1 LARAEAS
8 YQFGS
13 RQPSLKPC
21 IKRVAFVTNV
31 LASYRAPCFQ
41 KLNDLLPGWINYFFL
56 TKSMSHR
63 GYVLS
68 QRHVLLSATWL
79 RGWRW
84 HKPPMDDRHLNDLRP
99 VLKEGCDV
107 IILGG
112 WDEPTYLLLWLWGL
126 LTRKKVLFW
135 VESTAYEGL
144 RSGRKELYKRLL
156 LKHSAGCIVPGKRA
170 FDYCSKLGMSE
181 DRIFVAPNATD
192 RKYFRSQAERL
203 RSLHKRVREEL
214 RVEGVVLVFVGRFV
228 EENKNLSILI
238 EAFDKLQQRGKL
250 ASLLL
255 VGDGPDRT
263 RYESLVQK
271 KRIPSVHFLGELNH
285 DQLCQIYAVAD
296 IQVLPS
302 RVEPWGFV
310 LNEGMEFGLPLVVSE
325 AVGAGLDLVHPGEN
339 GFVFPV
345 GDSDKL
351 AEILELLVKDE
362 SLRKRM
368 GQASKRIIEDFT
380 PEAWAQG
387 VVKAIEA
394 VTGKSVSGQ

>member
-1 LARAEAS
+1 
-8 YQFGS
+8 
-13 RQPSLKPC
+13 
-21 IKRVAFVTNV
+21 
-31 LASYRAPCFQ
+31 
-41 KLNDLLPGWINYFFL
+41 
-56 TKSMSHR
+56 
-63 GYVLS
+63 
-68 QRHVLLSATWL
+68 
-79 RGWRW
+79 
-84 HKPPMDDRHLNDLRP
+84 MDDRHLNDLRP